1 MSTAM
6 TGLPPGL
13 REALSKNWKLLLVGG
28 IISVVLGLIAII
40 VPPLASVGITILVGI
55 LLLVGAVGMV
65 AEAISR
71 GTTGHRTWSAILA
84 VLYVIAGVWLLIN
97 PVEGTITLTIVLIV
111 FFLVIGLF
119 RLIAGIQGRGAGVPN
134 AGWMIVNGLLSAA
147 IAALVLLD
155 LPSSA
160 AWAIGLLVG
169 IQLLFDG
176 MMLITTAMVG
186 KKLAEGGGVA

>member
-6 TGLPPGL
+6 PGLPPEL
-13 REALSKNWKLLLVGG
+13 REALSKNWKLLLAGG

-40 VPPLASVGITILVGI
+40 IPPLASVGITILVGI

-71 GTTGHRTWSAILA
+71 GTTGHRIWSGILA

-97 PVEGTITLTIVLIV
+97 PVEGTITLTVVLIV

-119 RLIAGIQGRGAGVPN
+119 RLIAGIQGRSGGVPN
-134 AGWMIVNGLLSAA
+134 AGWMIVNGILSIA
-147 IAALVLLD
+147 IAVLVLLD

-176 MMLITTAMVG
+176 MMLITTAMAG
-186 KKLAEGGGVA
+186 KKLAEGGGGA

>member
-6 TGLPPGL
+6 PGLPPEL
-13 REALSKNWKLLLVGG
+13 REALSKNWKVLLIGG
-28 IISVVLGLIAII
+28 IVSVVLGLIAII

-55 LLLVGAVGMV
+55 ILLVGAVGMV

-71 GTTGHRTWSAILA
+71 GTTGHRIWSAILA

-97 PVEGTITLTIVLIV
+97 PVEGTITLTVVLIV

-119 RLIAGIQGRGAGVPN
+119 RLIAGIQGRSGGVPN
-134 AGWMIVNGLLSAA
+134 AGWMIVNGILSIA
-147 IAALVLLD
+147 IAVLVLLD

-176 MMLITTAMVG
+176 MMLITTAMAG
-186 KKLAEGGGVA
+186 KKLAEGGGGA